1 MFRIRL
7 GPSYPPLW
15 VTDVSKFLLLD
26 RLAVGGMAE
35 VYRAKSLG
43 VHGFEKI
50 IGIKRI
56 LPALAEDAEFVQ
68 MFVEEAK
75 IAGRLRHANITRIF
89 ELGKVDGTHFIAMEY
104 VFGKDL
110 LQIRKRLE
118 QGGMRMPVAMAAW
131 ILANVLAGLD
141 YAHRQRGPDGQ
152 PLGIIHRDISPQNVL
167 ISYDGLV
174 KLCDFGIAKAASR
187 ATQTVAG
194 VVKGKLGYMSPEQIS
209 GRPIDHRSDVFAA
222 STVLWELL
230 TGERLFGKGTDF
242 EVLERVRD
250 AKADPPST
258 LAPEVTQVLDAVVMR
273 GLARD
278 PDDRWETAGDM
289 HEALMAVL
297 MSYQPPFSTARL
309 AEWMHQE
316 YAEVI
321 GAELAHLEKLGQVEE
336 EGVDVRSSVP
346 EELPQD
352 EWEDQTVLSD
362 PPELYDEPEEVSI
375 VVQIEDVVGLSSPDE
390 PDDPEPPPP
399 LPRIGRTSV
408 EHSEMI
414 ALSSAVA
421 AARGRASPA
430 PSAAPVTASASA
442 AAPASASAPVSASAS
457 APAVREAPRSS
468 IEPPRSVSAPELG
481 TAPPPARKKGGV
493 RWGLLLLVAVFAALV
508 GMGGVALY
516 LYLNGHPLPFPS

>member
-1 MFRIRL
+1 M
-7 GPSYPPLW
+7 
-15 VTDVSKFLLLD
+15 TDVSKFLLLD

-194 VVKGKLGYMSPEQIS
+194 VIKGKLGYMSPEQIT

-222 STVLWELL
+222 TTVLWELL
-230 TGERLFGKGTDF
+230 TGTRLFGRGSDF

-258 LAPEVTQVLDAVVMR
+258 IASDVTPALDAIVMR

-289 HEALMAVL
+289 HEALMGVV
-297 MSYQPPFSTARL
+297 MTSKPPFSTARL
-309 AEWMHQE
+309 AEWMHAE
-316 YAEVI
+316 YEAVIAAER
-321 GAELAHLEKLGQVEE
+321 AHLERLSAIDEA
-336 EGVDVRSSVP
+336 GVKVGDDSRDAP
-346 EELPQD
+346 ID
-352 EWEDQTVLSD
+352 EWEDETVLSD
-362 PPELYDEPEEVSI
+362 PGVHEEADEVSM
-375 VVQIEDVVGLSSPDE
+375 VVQIEDVVGLTSPEE
-390 PDDPEPPPP
+390 PDDAEPPPP
-399 LPRIGRTSV
+399 LPRTHRTSI

-421 AARGRASPA
+421 MARERSSPMPDRASPA
-430 PSAAPVTASASA
+430 PFEPSLPTIPTPAAPTPEPT
-442 AAPASASAPVSASAS
+442 PAEP
-457 APAVREAPRSS
+457 PRLSV
-468 IEPPRSVSAPELG
+468 EVPRSVSAPELG
-481 TAPPPARKKGGV
+481 ATPTPAPPAPKEAEGGV
-493 RWGLLLLVAVFAALV
+493 RWGLLLLVAFLAAAL
-508 GMGGVALY
+508 GMGGVVLW
-516 LYLNGHPLPFPS
+516 LYLNGHPLPYIQ

>member
-1 MFRIRL
+1 M
-7 GPSYPPLW
+7 
-15 VTDVSKFLLLD
+15 TDISKFLLLD

-50 IGIKRI
+50 IAIKRI
-56 LPALAEDAEFVQ
+56 LPALAEDEEFVQ

-89 ELGKVDGTHFIAMEY
+89 ELGKVQGTHFIAMEY

-110 LQIRKRLE
+110 LQLRKRLE
-118 QGGMRMPVAMAAW
+118 TAGRRMPPAMAAW
-131 ILANVLAGLD
+131 IIASVLAGLD

-167 ISYDGLV
+167 LSYDGLV

-194 VVKGKLGYMSPEQIS
+194 VVKGKLGYMSPEQIT

-250 AKADPPST
+250 ARADPPST
-258 LAPEVTQVLDAVVMR
+258 RNPEVTAALDGVVLR
-273 GLARD
+273 GLAREA
-278 PDDRWETAGDM
+278 DDRWETAGDM
-289 HEALMAVL
+289 HEALMGVV
-297 MSYQPPFSTARL
+297 MSYAPPFSTARL
-309 AEWMHQE
+309 ADWMRQE

-321 GAELAHLEKLGQVEE
+321 EAELAHLERLGQVDEA
-336 EGVDVRSSVP
+336 GVDVRSGA

-352 EWEDQTVLSD
+352 DWGDETVLSD
-362 PPELYDEPEEVSI
+362 PPEPGPDDEEVSV
-375 VVQIEDVVGLSSPDE
+375 VVQIEDVVGLSTPDE

-430 PSAAPVTASASA
+430 P
-442 AAPASASAPVSASAS
+442 ASASAPPAAQPAQP
-457 APAVREAPRSS
+457 APVREPPRSS
-468 IEPPRSVSAPELG
+468 IEPPRVSAPELG
-481 TAPPPARKKGGV
+481 TAPPPAPAERGGI
-493 RWGLLLLVAVFAALV
+493 RWGLLVLVAILAAAI

-516 LYLNGHPLPFPS
+516 LYLAGHPLSFTS

>member
-1 MFRIRL
+1 M
-7 GPSYPPLW
+7 
-15 VTDVSKFLLLD
+15 TDISKFLLLD

-50 IGIKRI
+50 IAIKRM
-56 LPALAEDAEFVQ
+56 LPQLAEDDEFVQ

-89 ELGKVDGTHFIAMEY
+89 ELGKVQGTHFIAMEY

-118 QGGMRMPVAMAAW
+118 ATGRRMSPAMAAW
-131 ILANVLAGLD
+131 IIAAVLAGLD
-141 YAHRQRGPDGQ
+141 YAHRQRGADGQ

-167 ISYDGLV
+167 ISYDGLI

-194 VVKGKLGYMSPEQIS
+194 VIKGKLGYMSPEQIT

-230 TGERLFGKGTDF
+230 TGERLFGVGSDF
-242 EVLERVRD
+242 EVLQRVRD

-258 LAPEVTQVLDAVVMR
+258 RAPEVSQLLDAVVLR

-278 PDDRWETAGDM
+278 ADDRWESAGDM
-289 HEALMAVL
+289 HEALMGVV

-309 AEWMHQE
+309 AEWMREE
-316 YAEVI
+316 YAELI
-321 GAELAHLEKLGQVEE
+321 GIELAHLEKLGQVEE
-336 EGVDVRSSVP
+336 EGVDVRSSVE

-352 EWEDQTVLSD
+352 EWGDETVLSD
-362 PPELYDEPEEVSI
+362 PPPPTSFEDEVSM

-399 LPRIGRTSV
+399 LPRMGRTSI
-408 EHSEMI
+408 EHSELI
-414 ALSSAVA
+414 ALTSAVA
-421 AARGRASPA
+421 SARGRASPA
-430 PSAAPVTASASA
+430 PSVPPPAFAASPLPVPAPAPV
-442 AAPASASAPVSASAS
+442 PASP
-457 APAVREAPRSS
+457 PVREAPPST

-481 TAPPPARKKGGV
+481 TAPLPQPAPPKKKGGM
-493 RWGLLLLVAVFAALV
+493 RWGLLVLVAIVAAALGV
-508 GMGGVALY
+508 GGVALY
-516 LYLNGHPLPFPS
+516 LYLNGHPLPFTS